1 MKKLSIIIVHYK
13 KPPILRLCLKS
24 IKNSIKDL
32 DYEVIVVDSSTSE
45 VSQDLILEEFPNV
58 KLIPFKENTGYSKG
72 VNAGIAEAGGEYV
85 LVLNPDAV
93 VADDSVNKMINL
105 LEDNPDIGL
114 VGPTLLNFNSKTQ
127 QSCFRFYT
135 PLTVVCRR
143 TFLGKFPYFK
153 SLLNKFLLKD
163 KDLTKLQDVD
173 WVMGS
178 AMLIRRADLEKVGL
192 MDERFYMYF
201 EDVDW
206 CRRFWENRL
215 RVVYYPEA
223 RMYHYLQRGSNRG
236 FAFLDLLLGRLSR
249 WHLASG
255 IKYFAKYGIQS

>member
-114 VGPTLLNFNSKTQ
+114 VGPTLLNFNSQ
-127 QSCFRFYT
+127 PQPSCFRFYT